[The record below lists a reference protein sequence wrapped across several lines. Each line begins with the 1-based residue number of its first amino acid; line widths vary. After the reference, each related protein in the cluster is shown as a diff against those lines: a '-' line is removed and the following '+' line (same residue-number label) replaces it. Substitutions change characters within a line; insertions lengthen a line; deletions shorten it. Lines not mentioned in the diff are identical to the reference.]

1 LIFII
6 ELIKMVNVV
15 MFSENELSNIKR
27 EMAKLKNTVVLKLFT
42 DFKTQ
47 EDGSKLRKCMTC
59 EGTYELLKILEEFS
73 NGKLNV
79 IEIST
84 EENVEEAEKHNVS
97 RIPAILFVDENDK
110 EIIRY
115 LAHPTG
121 SEFVPFLNSIQYFS
135 GVRPYYADQII
146 THLKKIKKSKMKIFI
161 TPTCPYCPMT
171 VPVLTLFAIVSKGK
185 ITAEVID
192 VNLNPDLG
200 RKYQVQGVPHTVINE
215 KDNIIGQFTPQDL
228 LDKLVGSKGR
238 DFGGMYA

>member
-1 LIFII
+1 
-6 ELIKMVNVV
+6 
-15 MFSENELSNIKR
+15 
-27 EMAKLKNTVVLKLFT
+27 MAKLKDTVVLKLFT

-47 EDGSKLRKCMTC
+47 EDGSKVRKCMAC
-59 EGTYELLKILEEFS
+59 EGTYELLKTLADYS
-73 NGKLNV
+73 NGKL
-79 IEIST
+79 IIEEIST
-84 EENVEEAEKHNVS
+84 DENEEEAIKFNVS
-97 RIPAILFVDENDK
+97 RIPAILFVDENEK

-146 THLKKIKKSKMKIFI
+146 THLKKIKKSTMKIFI

-185 ITAEVID
+185 ITSEIID
-192 VNLNPDLG
+192 VNLNPDIG
-200 RKYQVQGVPHTVINE
+200 RKYQVQGVPMTVINE
-215 KDNIIGQFTPQDL
+215 KEIIQGMFTPQDL

-238 DFGGMYA
+238 DYGGMYA

>member
-1 LIFII
+1 
-6 ELIKMVNVV
+6 
-15 MFSENELSNIKR
+15 MFSENERDNIQR
-27 EMAKLKNTVVLKLFT
+27 EMAKLKNAVELKLFT
-42 DFKTQ
+42 DFRTQ
-47 EDGSKLRKCMTC
+47 EDGSKIRNCMTC
-59 EGTYELLKILEEFS
+59 EGVHELLSTLEELS
-73 NGKLNV
+73 EGKLSV

-84 EENVEEAEKHNVS
+84 EENPEEAEKYNVS
-97 RIPAILFVDENDK
+97 RIPAILFVDEDDN

-146 THLKKIKKSKMKIFI
+146 SHLKKIKKSKMKIFI

-185 ITAEVID
+185 ISAEVID

-200 RKYQVQGVPHTVINE
+200 MKYKVQGVPHTVVNE
-215 KDNIIGQFTPQDL
+215 KDHIYGQFTPQDL
-228 LDKLVGSKGR
+228 LDKLVGSKER

>member
-1 LIFII
+1 
-6 ELIKMVNVV
+6 M
-15 MFSENELSNIKR
+15 S
-27 EMAKLKNTVVLKLFT
+27 KLKDMVVLKLFT

-47 EDGSKLRKCMTC
+47 KDGSKLRKCMAC
-59 EGTYELLKILEEFS
+59 EGTYELLKTLVEFS
-73 NGKLNV
+73 DGKLKV
-79 IEIST
+79 EEIST
-84 EENVEEAEKHNVS
+84 EENTEEAEKYNVS
-97 RIPAILFVDENDK
+97 RIPAILFIDEDDK

-146 THLKKIKKSKMKIFI
+146 THLKKIKKSNMKIFI

-171 VPVLTLFAIVSKGK
+171 VPVLTLFSIVSKGK
-185 ITAEVID
+185 ISSEVID
-192 VNLNPDLG
+192 VNLNPDMG
-200 RKYQVQGVPHTVINE
+200 TKYQVQGVPMTVINE
-215 KDNIIGQFTPQDL
+215 KDVIHGMFTPQDL